1 MPKQPESNG
10 AGGRNIPIDEVVAAI
25 RQLEYGQVLVK
36 IHQGKIV
43 GYEVTRNWITHCL
56 DTRPLHLGRMGSQS
70 MLCYFDIPVP
80 DC

>member
-10 AGGRNIPIDEVVAAI
+10 AGGRNITIDEVVAAI

-43 GYEVTRNWITHCL
+43 GYEVTRK
-56 DTRPLHLGRMGSQS
+56 
-70 MLCYFDIPVP
+70 VK
-80 DC
+80 